1 MFEAHI
7 VLQKIA
13 AQHSFES
20 LLAENNN
27 TDALHHRYTQSLIP
41 RQGRL
46 QPVGLIYFKFF
57 FYFCPRLEHL
67 LTTPLLPIT
76 LKIIVVEEGGE
87 KPQNKCTLPRETCNA
102 DYSVCE
108 LIRSVSEYGVSR

>member
-27 TDALHHRYTQSLIP
+27 SDGLHHRYTQSLIP

-46 QPVGLIYFKFF
+46 QPVGLIYFFF
-57 FYFCPRLEHL
+57 FF
-67 LTTPLLPIT
+67 T
-76 LKIIVVEEGGE
+76 
-87 KPQNKCTLPRETCNA
+87 
-102 DYSVCE
+102 SV
-108 LIRSVSEYGVSR
+108 LSWSIF